1 MKKVGWVIAGLLA
14 MQTAAHGRGVS
25 PYLPLNLEPEIEAQI
40 ERVMIL
46 ANEPVMTR
54 PIAAARVLDAL
65 EKAQK
70 IDPVLCDHVRI
81 YLKRYTH
88 TVGISYA
95 GVEGAASSGKGA
107 TSVVPN
113 RYGMTENS
121 HWDADAQVYWQ
132 PSDYALVDVGA
143 VGYEGR
149 TNFTG
154 SLISLGWSY
163 AQLDLGFRQHWL
175 SPFTDSSLLM
185 STEAPTLPS
194 VTLSNYEP
202 ISRLGITYELF
213 AGPMSRSDK
222 IVFNDTLTSGHPRL
236 AGLHLGFAP
245 ALGWSIGFNR
255 LEQYGGGLR
264 GGGNLN
270 TLFKAFFNPSG
281 FDNTSANLTSDQ
293 QAGNQQASI
302 TTQFQF
308 QSSVPFSVYLEYGGE
323 DTAHGRNYLL
333 GNTALSAGIHFP
345 RLWQRFDLTVEAS
358 EWQNAWYTNAIYG
371 DGMTNYGRVTGHWF
385 GDQRLFGDDVGGRSQ
400 MVSLG
405 YEPPFGGW
413 FRLRYRTLQNE
424 TYGKDPAYR
433 HYQDLSLLYSRPVAN
448 MTVGG
453 EVDAGR
459 DVFGGNFSRIAAF
472 VRFNPDEGGLPASI
486 MESLSMDAEPLPRD
500 GELFVDAGAN
510 ASRQSTELTPNS
522 RTTGS
527 VDVGYHVGL
536 GARRFVSDHSDL
548 GVRVEADNV
557 QGHSMLG
564 FRAIDYRY
572 RFHNPLALSVFI
584 GAARYNLATPA
595 YGVYLG
601 AGLQW
606 RNVLPGFDL
615 GWDVRYAD
623 AIQRDH
629 LLPNDPPDI
638 GARNDS
644 FYNVLSSTVFVSYHF

>member
-1 MKKVGWVIAGLLA
+1 MHS
-14 MQTAAHGRGVS
+14 AAQGRGVS

-46 ANEPVMTR
+46 ADEPVMTR

-70 IDPVLCDHVRI
+70 IDPVLSDHVRT

-95 GVEGAASSGKGA
+95 GAEGAVSSGKGT
-107 TSVVPN
+107 TSVDPN

-121 HWDADAQVYWQ
+121 HWDAAAQVYWQ
-132 PSDYALVDVGA
+132 PNDYVLVDAGA

-163 AQLDLGFRQHWL
+163 AQLDLGFRPHWL
-175 SPFTDSSLLM
+175 SPLSDSSLLM
-185 STEAPTLPS
+185 STEAPTMPS

-202 ISRLGITYELF
+202 VSKLGLRYELF
-213 AGPMSRSDK
+213 AGPMSRSDR
-222 IVFNDTLTSGHPRL
+222 IIFNDQPTSGHPRL
-236 AGLHLGFAP
+236 AGVHLEIQP
-245 ALGWSIGFNR
+245 AQGWAIALNR

-281 FDNTSANLTSDQ
+281 FDNTSPSLTSDQ
-293 QAGNQQASI
+293 QVGNQQASI
-302 TTQFQF
+302 TTSFQF
-308 QSSVPFSVYLEYGGE
+308 QGQVPFSVYLEYGGE

-358 EWQNAWYTNAIYG
+358 EWQNTWYVHNVYL

-385 GDQRLFGDDVGGRSQ
+385 GDERVFGDGVGGRSQ

-405 YEPPFGGW
+405 YDPPFGGW
-413 FRLRYRTLQNE
+413 FRLRYRSLRNE
-424 TYGKDPAYR
+424 NYGVDPDYR
-433 HYQDLSLLYSRPVAN
+433 HYQDVSLQYSRPVAN
-448 MTVGG
+448 LTVGG
-453 EVDAGR
+453 EVDVGR
-459 DVFGGNFSRIAAF
+459 DVFGGNFSRLAAF
-472 VRFNPDEGGLPASI
+472 VSFNPDEGSLPASI
-486 MESLSMDAEPLPRD
+486 MESLSMSAEPMERN
-500 GELFVDAGAN
+500 GEIFVDAGAN
-510 ASRQSTELTPNS
+510 ASRQSYEPTLHS
-522 RTTGS
+522 RITSST
-527 VDVGYHVGL
+527 DYGYHVAIG
-536 GARRFVSDHSDL
+536 GRRFVSDHSDL
-548 GVRVEADNV
+548 GVRVEADSV
-557 QGHSMLG
+557 QGHSLIG

-572 RFHNPLALSVFI
+572 RFHSPLALSLFI
-584 GAARYNLATPA
+584 GADRYNQPTPA

-606 RNVLPGFDL
+606 RNLLPGFDL

-629 LLPNDPPDI
+629 LLPTDPPTI

-644 FYNVLSSTVFVSYHF
+644 FWNVLSSTVFVSYHF